1 MQSVSG
7 RIYEVEKQIGNGTY
21 GTVFSCIRDDGQ
33 IFAFKLFE
41 KTSDDLDIGA
51 LREISILKILQ
62 NAPKDCGLLQLEDII
77 ILDDDEQTVGIIMK
91 KYNIDLYD
99 ALEKKLISKKDRVL
113 IGKKMLEAVAF
124 LHKNMII
131 HRDIKPE
138 NILLDED
145 FNPVLADFTLSKI
158 FNGPSRKGTHTGKVA
173 TATYRSPEIV
183 AKKSYGFP
191 ADAWSL
197 GVVLYE
203 LFSGE
208 QLKID
213 KDKEALEFISNQIP
227 KFKKNKIGDMVK
239 GLLNPDPK
247 LRWTPKQALESGVFE
262 NISIPDIC
270 WSGLIKCNISKNIK
284 EMCKNFESEKTITK
298 WAAQTYLEQT
308 GCSAHSAVELA
319 CKMYETELYSIENE
333 EYAEEEMLILKKMN
347 YNLFV

>member
-1 MQSVSG
+1 MAIGDIKYTEYWSEYDVDKEGNIIERPGNSAVIVEPVRSRRPG
-7 RIYEVEKQIGNGTY
+7 ERSATNYEE
-21 GTVFSCIRDDGQ
+21 
-33 IFAFKLFE
+33 
-41 KTSDDLDIGA
+41 A
-51 LREISILKILQ
+51 LRKSTAIKSNLRF
-62 NAPKDCGLLQLEDII
+62 
-77 ILDDDEQTVGIIMK
+77 
-91 KYNIDLYD
+91 D

-173 TATYRSPEIV
+173 TATYRAPEIV

-213 KDKEALEFISNQIP
+213 KDKEALEFISNQLP
-227 KFKKNKIGDMVK
+227 KFKKNKMCDMVK

-247 LRWTPKQALESGVFE
+247 LRRTPEQALESGVFE